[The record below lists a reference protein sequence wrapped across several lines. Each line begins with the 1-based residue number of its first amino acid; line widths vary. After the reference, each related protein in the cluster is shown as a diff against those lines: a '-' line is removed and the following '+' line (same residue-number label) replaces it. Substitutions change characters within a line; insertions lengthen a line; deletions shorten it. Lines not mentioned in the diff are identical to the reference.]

1 VIRRRRLATR
11 YANRT
16 IAGRALAD
24 ALLTEADVAE
34 AALEKPVVLALPRG
48 GVPVAAEVAS
58 RLHAPLGVI
67 LVRKI
72 GAPGRSELA
81 MGALAMVGG
90 QISEFRN
97 EEIIDA
103 LRISS
108 QAFEGARNR
117 ERVELERRASIFPA
131 TDLDIAAAT
140 VILVDDGLATGS
152 TMFAAVAAVRGTEA
166 AAVVVAVPVG
176 ARQAVQALR
185 AVADL
190 VVCLSS
196 PEPFIA
202 VGGAYEDFRQ
212 LSDEEVVAIL
222 NKFSD

>member
-1 VIRRRRLATR
+1 MVRRRKLARR

-16 IAGRALAD
+16 VAGRALGE
-24 ALLTEADVAE
+24 ALLEQAT
-34 AALEKPVVLALPRG
+34 LLKPIVLALPRG
-48 GVPVAAEVAS
+48 GVPVAVEVAA
-58 RLHAPLGVI
+58 RLGAALGVI

-72 GAPGRSELA
+72 GVPGRSELA

-90 QISEFRN
+90 QLSEFRN
-97 EEIIDA
+97 EEIVDG
-103 LRISS
+103 LGISD
-108 QAFEGARNR
+108 QAFEAARSR
-117 ERVELERRASIFPA
+117 EQLELQRRASIFPPD
-131 TDLDIAAAT
+131 DLDVADAT

-152 TMFAAVAAVRGTEA
+152 TMLAAVAAVRGLSPAT
-166 AAVVVAVPVG
+166 VVVAVPVG
-176 ARQAVQALR
+176 ARQAVQALGG
-185 AVADL
+185 VADL

-222 NKFSD
+222 SEYAN

>member
-1 VIRRRRLATR
+1 VIRRRRSTTR
-11 YANRT
+11 YANRAV
-16 IAGRALAD
+16 AGRALAD
-24 ALLTEADVAE
+24 ALVAE
-34 AALEKPVVLALPRG
+34 ADLEKPVVLALPRG
-48 GVPVAAEVAS
+48 GVPVAAEVAA
-58 RLHAPLGVI
+58 RLNAPLGVI

-103 LRISS
+103 LSISS
-108 QAFEGARNR
+108 QAFEAALNR
-117 ERVELERRASIFPA
+117 ERLELERRASIFPA
-131 TDLDIAAAT
+131 ADLDVAAPT

-152 TMFAAVAAVRGTEA
+152 TMFAAVAAVRDSDA

-222 NKFSD
+222 NKFSA

>member
-1 VIRRRRLATR
+1 MVRRRKLATR

-16 IAGRALAD
+16 VAGRALAE
-24 ALLTEADVAE
+24 ALAE
-34 AALEKPVVLALPRG
+34 QATLQKPIVLALPRG
-48 GVPVAAEVAS
+48 GLPVAAEVAL

-72 GAPGRSELA
+72 GVPGRSELA

-90 QISEFRN
+90 QLSEFRN
-97 EEIIDA
+97 DEIVDG
-103 LRISS
+103 LRIPD
-108 QAFEGARNR
+108 QAFEAARNR
-117 ERVELERRASIFPA
+117 EQLELQRRARIFPSDSFDVA
-131 TDLDIAAAT
+131 DAT

-152 TMFAAVAAVRGTEA
+152 TMLAAVAAVRGLKPA
-166 AAVVVAVPVG
+166 AIVVAVPVG
-176 ARQAVQALR
+176 ARQAVQALN

-202 VGGAYEDFRQ
+202 VGAAYEDFRQ
-212 LSDEEVVAIL
+212 LTDDEVIAIL
-222 NKFSD
+222 SEHPS

>member
-1 VIRRRRLATR
+1 MIRRRRAATR

-16 IAGRALAD
+16 TAGRALAEVLVTD
-24 ALLTEADVAE
+24 
-34 AALEKPVVLALPRG
+34 AALGNKPVVLALPRG
-48 GVPVAAEVAS
+48 GLPVAAEVAA
-58 RLHAPLGVI
+58 RLNAPLGMI

-72 GAPGRSELA
+72 GVPGRSELA

-90 QISEFRN
+90 EIAEFRN
-97 EEIIDA
+97 QEITDG
-103 LRISS
+103 LQISS
-108 QAFEGARNR
+108 QAFEVARNR
-117 ERVELERRASIFPA
+117 ERLELERRASLFPSA
-131 TDLDIAAAT
+131 ELDIADAT

-152 TMFAAVAAVRGTEA
+152 TMLAAVAAVRTHRP

-185 AVADL
+185 SVADR
-190 VVCLSS
+190 VICPST

-212 LSDEEVVAIL
+212 LSDEEVLTIL
-222 NKFSD
+222 KEFSL

>member
-1 VIRRRRLATR
+1 MVRRRKLARR
-11 YANRT
+11 YTNRT
-16 IAGRALAD
+16 VAGRALGE
-24 ALLTEADVAE
+24 ALLEQAT
-34 AALEKPVVLALPRG
+34 LQKPIVLALPRG
-48 GVPVAAEVAS
+48 GVPVAVEVAA
-58 RLHAPLGVI
+58 RLGAALGVI

-72 GAPGRSELA
+72 GVPGRSELA

-90 QISEFRN
+90 QLSEFRN
-97 EEIIDA
+97 TEIVEGLGIQN
-103 LRISS
+103 
-108 QAFEGARNR
+108 QAFEAARNR
-117 ERVELERRASIFPA
+117 EQLELQRRAGVFPPD
-131 TDLDIAAAT
+131 DLDVADAT

-152 TMFAAVAAVRGTEA
+152 TMLAAVAAVRGLSP

-176 ARQAVQALR
+176 ARQAVEALA

-212 LSDEEVVAIL
+212 LSDEEVVVMLSEFA
-222 NKFSD
+222 N